1 MSLKKLFSIFW
12 YALPVQLFLL
22 HFRKHQELLIIWYI
36 LFSTVTGHFLS
47 NFGADSLFL
56 TPEYFGTTNFLST
69 AIVGFALGIFLMS
82 WNIATFILHAR
93 SIRFLVTT
101 AQPFLKYC
109 INNALLPLLFLLIYL
124 VKMGSYASDSNLFST
139 WGTVGMLGGLT
150 VGCATSIAISFLYFF
165 GADKTIYKNMS
176 AEIRQAT
183 LQFGQRPS
191 PDLLHLE
198 KPQIPVKWFLS
209 ARLHWRKPRD
219 VRHYPASFIESVFQR
234 HHFSAVLAILIAFVF
249 LVVVGFSSD
258 TRLFQLPAAASI
270 ILFFSLLIAFA
281 AALTIFLKNWTL
293 PILVIA
299 FFIVQWLYQQD
310 VLDIRNKVYG
320 LDYNGTSG
328 TWPEYSRE
336 ALLNMAHPD
345 SIQKDKDIYRQR
357 LEKWKSRQEQDKPL
371 LFIINT
377 SGGGTRSATFT
388 FHVLQ
393 HLDSITGG
401 RLMRQTFLITGASG
415 GMLGATYFR
424 ELYAQ
429 QQQEKIK
436 SLRNPVYAD
445 RVAKDLLNPL
455 FSSFVT
461 RDLVGP
467 VQHFTYQGKRYPK
480 DRGYAFERKLSEN
493 TQGALDKPL
502 QSYAAKESL
511 GVIPTIWMHAVI
523 SGDGRKLLISN
534 DRLRFLMR
542 YPADSLAKGVSTE
555 PDAVDFQTLMAS
567 RGAGSVN
574 VLTALRM
581 NASFPYVLPNVW
593 LPTRPVIDV
602 MDAGL
607 RDNYGQESALRF
619 VQVFQDWLRNNT
631 SGVVLLQIR
640 DRSLNDWDS
649 LSMKGNLGNMLLDP
663 MMVLSKNWY
672 RMQDFGQQSSLN
684 FMADAYGKEFRRFV
698 FQYQP
703 SKKETAASLSFH
715 LTPAEKRDLAAA
727 VMNSS
732 NQDQFNQLLTLLGKQ

>member
-1 MSLKKLFSIFW
+1 MSLKKFFSIIWF
-12 YALPVQLFLL
+12 ALPVQLFLL
-22 HFRKHQELLIIWYI
+22 HFRKHQELLILWYI
-36 LFSTVTGHFLS
+36 LLSIVTGHFLS

-109 INNALLPLLFLLIYL
+109 INNALLPLIFLIIYI
-124 VKMGSYASDSNLFST
+124 VKMGSYASNSNLYSSF
-139 WGTVGMLGGLT
+139 GVLGMLAGLLI
-150 VGCATSIAISFLYFF
+150 GCATSIAVSFLYFF

-176 AEIRQAT
+176 AEIRQTT

-191 PDLLHLE
+191 PELLHLE
-198 KPQIPVKWFLS
+198 KPQIPVKWFVS

-234 HHFSAVLAILIAFVF
+234 HHFSAVIAILIAFIF
-249 LVVVGFSSD
+249 LVVVGYSSD

-270 ILFFSLLIAFA
+270 ILFFALLIAFA

-299 FFIVQWLYQQD
+299 FFILQWLYQKD

-320 LDYNGTSG
+320 LDYTSTG
-328 TWPEYSRE
+328 IWPEYSRE
-336 ALLNMAHPD
+336 ALINMAHPD
-345 SIQKDKDIYRQR
+345 SIQKDKEIYLQR
-357 LEKWKSRQEQDKPL
+357 LEKWKSRQEQEKPL
-371 LFIINT
+371 LLIINT
-377 SGGGTRSATFT
+377 SGGGTRSATFS
-388 FHVLQ
+388 FRVLQ

-415 GMLGATYFR
+415 GMLGASYFR

-429 QQQEKIK
+429 QQQNKITN
-436 SLRNPVYAD
+436 LQDPVYAE
-445 RVAKDLLNPL
+445 RIAKDLLNPL

-493 TQGALDKPL
+493 TEGALDKLL
-502 QSYAAKESL
+502 QSYAAEESAAVL
-511 GVIPTIWMHAVI
+511 PTIWTHAVI
-523 SGDGRKLLISN
+523 SGDGRKLLVSN

-542 YPADSLAKGVSTE
+542 YPTDSMSKVTTTE
-555 PDAVDFQTLMAS
+555 PDAVDFQTLMSS
-567 RGAGSVN
+567 RGAAAIN
-574 VLTALRM
+574 LLTALRM

-607 RDNYGQESALRF
+607 RDNFGQESALRF
-619 VQVFQDWLRNNT
+619 VQVFQAWLRNNT

-649 LSMKGNLGNMLLDP
+649 LSMKGDLGNMLLDP
-663 MMVLSKNWY
+663 MLVLNKNWY

-684 FMADAYGKEFRRFV
+684 FMSDAYGEGFRRFV

-703 SKKETAASLSFH
+703 SKKESAASLSFH

-727 VMNSS
+727 VLNAS
-732 NQDQFNQLLTLLGKQ
+732 NQAQFDQFVALLRGQ